1 MARMKEDKAKAY
13 YEKYK
18 QQNRF
23 ARRIGLPLLR
33 GVYVLFVASILIQLT
48 IVIAWKM
55 NDPSKNVSHA
65 LLVNYGTDAGSY
77 LKETFLQFQSELL
90 DITLN

>member
-1 MARMKEDKAKAY
+1 MKRVHLFPMARMKEDKAKAY

-55 NDPSKNVSHA
+55 NDQGWLSPPTLEKNRVTFD
-65 LLVNYGTDAGSY
+65 GGS
-77 LKETFLQFQSELL
+77 
-90 DITLN
+90 